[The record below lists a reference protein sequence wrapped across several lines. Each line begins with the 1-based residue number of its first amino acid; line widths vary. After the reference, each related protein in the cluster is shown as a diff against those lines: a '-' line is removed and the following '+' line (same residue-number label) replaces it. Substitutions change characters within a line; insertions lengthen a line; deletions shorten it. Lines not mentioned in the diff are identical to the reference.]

1 MLFDLYAKQRL
12 GARMVATWL
21 NDRGHRTR
29 SGKPWSYRSVYTVLR
44 NRVYLGEIFFRNEHH
59 AAPHPPLVDSEVF
72 DAAQAL
78 LKERGE
84 DQSKRASSPS
94 EYLLSGV
101 VTCARCEHHYVGGAA
116 RGRNA
121 RYRYYTCFT
130 RHRYGTSECDSDRL
144 SAPALEAAVIDAMNR
159 TYLRADLVEQAVA
172 ASQTEDREA
181 RPKTEAQLHQV
192 EGEVK
197 KVEQAIDR
205 YLLAFEAGTLVAAQC
220 GERLAATFRVPLLAP
235 VRIVHGVVEAPGIE
249 PGSEAVSSATSTS
262 VVPVFI
268 SPVRRPGTGLRVG
281 QSRCTSPPPP

>member
-1 MLFDLYAKQRL
+1 MVCVVAVVLYWRLVAGDSFKERDCLSGANLTAVWQRREEPPYARGRTVESFLSLRVDGDVQAHSDAKQRL

-101 VTCARCEHHYVGGAA
+101 VICGRCEHHYVGGAA
-116 RGRNA
+116 RRRNA
-121 RYRYYTCFT
+121 RSRYYTCFT
-130 RHRYGTSECDSDRL
+130 RHRYGTSECDR
-144 SAPALEAAVIDAMNR
+144 I
-159 TYLRADLVEQAVA
+159 
-172 ASQTEDREA
+172 AS
-181 RPKTEAQLHQV
+181 RP
-192 EGEVK
+192 
-197 KVEQAIDR
+197 
-205 YLLAFEAGTLVAAQC
+205 
-220 GERLAATFRVPLLAP
+220 
-235 VRIVHGVVEAPGIE
+235 
-249 PGSEAVSSATSTS
+249 
-262 VVPVFI
+262 
-268 SPVRRPGTGLRVG
+268 RR
-281 QSRCTSPPPP
+281 